1 MADGDVHLTPVETD
15 REVLRHRLR
24 KAELL
29 RLFGVLELGSECHRA
44 KAVSFFCRS
53 RFLLLGSLGIVSSP
67 DMRG

>member
-15 REVLRHRLR
+15 REVLRQRLR

-29 RLFGVLELGSECHRA
+29 HLFGVLELGSECHWA
-44 KAVSFFCRS
+44 TAVSFFGRS
-53 RFLLLGSLGIVSSP
+53 RFLLLGGLGIVSSP